1 VHCDILIK
9 GPRPVLIVDDDV
21 DYSCLMQV
29 ALMEAQVN
37 NPILVINDGCAAL
50 DYGKCSQSE
59 YPWGNGEVPALVLL
73 DLWMPKIS
81 GLEVLSWMRGLSR
94 WTKVPVV
101 VFTGVEAGDEPSQ
114 ALALGASSVLMKP
127 FTYRELV
134 QTARELRDSYLA
146 DRILV
151 QAA

>member
-1 VHCDILIK
+1 VHHDIFLK
-9 GPRPVLIVDDDV
+9 GSKPVLIVDDDV

-29 ALMEAQVN
+29 ALMEAEVN
-37 NPILVINDGCAAL
+37 NPILVVNDGCAAL
-50 DYGKCSQSE
+50 DYGRGAQSE
-59 YPWGNGEVPALVLL
+59 HPWGSGGVPALVLL

-81 GLEVLSWMRGLSR
+81 GLEVLSWMRGLPR
-94 WTKVPVV
+94 WMNVPVV

-134 QTARELRDSYLA
+134 QTARELRDSYLP
-146 DRILV
+146 DQSLV